1 MILAAERLPKMFPL
15 LTTAA
20 GTLAMGVDTIYFID
34 GSKLRLDFPKQTL
47 NEAGTALK
55 LKEVLTARQIVA
67 EVDGVLL
74 VIPFDNVKYIE
85 AHPAPA
91 KLPEYIL
98 KGASIAN

>member
-1 MILAAERLPKMFPL
+1 MAKVVKQPEGSAKVPERR
-15 LTTAA
+15 
-20 GTLAMGVDTIYFID
+20 GITIYFID
-34 GSKLRLDFPKQTL
+34 GSKIRLDFPKQTL
-47 NEAGTALK
+47 NEVGTALK
-55 LKEVLTARQIVA
+55 LKEVLNARHIVA

-98 KGASIAN
+98 KGASIAS